1 MIAPSESVVDM
12 DNVFATV
19 ISLQAQV
26 RQFELE
32 KISLLTQVDELK
44 EELECRADDLRNA
57 EEEIETLKSEVYEMT
72 RMQIEEEY

>member
-19 ISLQAQV
+19 ISLQNQV

-44 EELECRADDLRNA
+44 EELECRANDLRNA